1 MPWNRRGGSDSSAL
15 PPRSICD
22 TLVRYAKSSQSN
34 EVNLSDAGNVLS
46 GVRSKTWEALV
57 TTRSVRLVIETLRVS
72 LDDVHG
78 VNAVT
83 SAGVVDTPE
92 RLTLSFRCRMISL
105 ATDSVRVQR
114 LTVSAP
120 VALRS
125 SGSVQSCPQ
134 AFSTGRF
141 VSSPKCQTST
151 GGSNAVSC
159 VMLPSTG

>member
-1 MPWNRRGGSDSSAL
+1 M

-22 TLVRYAKSSQSN
+22 TFVKYAKSSQSN
-34 EVNLSDAGNVLS
+34 DVNLPNAGNLRS

-83 SAGVVDTPE
+83 PAGVVVTPE
-92 RLTLSFRCRMISL
+92 RLTLSFRCRMISF
-105 ATDSVRVQR
+105 ATARVRVHK

-120 VALRS
+120 DAERS
-125 SGSVQSCPQ
+125 SASVQSCPH
-134 AFSTGRF
+134 AFSTGRL